1 MFPMLVKRLITFQKK
16 LCFYVVKNIFMNLKK
31 IEIAC
36 FNLESALIAQ
46 KSGADRVELCAEMSV
61 GGATPTIE
69 IIQQARE
76 QLTIDLYVMI
86 RPRGG
91 NFVYS
96 DSEFEQMKSEIETI
110 KKLDVSG
117 FVFGILKEDN
127 TINIEQNKALVEL
140 AKPLLCT
147 FHRAFD
153 EVLDYKQAL
162 EDVISCGFST
172 ILTSGTFPN
181 VMEGK
186 EVLKQLVI
194 QANNRIEIM
203 PGGGLRSTNISALDE
218 MVNANWYHSSAITD
232 GSETANPEEIIQ
244 LKKKLQS

>member
-1 MFPMLVKRLITFQKK
+1 M
-16 LCFYVVKNIFMNLKK
+16 KK

-36 FNLESALIAQ
+36 FNLESALLVQ
-46 KSGADRVELCAEMSV
+46 KAGVDRVELCADMSV
-61 GGATPTIE
+61 GGTTPTIE
-69 IIQQARE
+69 IIKQTRE
-76 QLTIDLYVMI
+76 HLNIDLYIMI

-91 NFVYS
+91 HFVYS
-96 DSEFEQMKSEIETI
+96 EAEFEQMKSEIETI
-110 KKLDVSG
+110 KKLGVNG
-117 FVFGILKEDN
+117 FVFGILKDDN
-127 TINIEQNKALVEL
+127 TINIEQNKVLVEL
-140 AKPLLCT
+140 ANPFPCT

-153 EVLDYKQAL
+153 EVLDCEKAL

-203 PGGGLRSTNISALDE
+203 PGGGLRSTNISELDE
-218 MVNANWYHSSAITD
+218 MVNANWYHSSAITN
-232 GSETANPEEIIQ
+232 GSEIASSEEIVQ

>member
-1 MFPMLVKRLITFQKK
+1 M
-16 LCFYVVKNIFMNLKK
+16 KK

-46 KSGADRVELCAEMSV
+46 KAGVDRVELCADMSV
-61 GGATPTIE
+61 GGTTPTIE
-69 IIQQARE
+69 MIKQARE
-76 QLTIDLYVMI
+76 NLTIDLYVMI

-96 DSEFEQMKSEIETI
+96 EAELEQMKLEIETI
-110 KKLDVSG
+110 KKLGVNG
-117 FVFGILKEDN
+117 FVFGILNEDK
-127 TINIEQNKALVEL
+127 TIHIEQNKALVEL
-140 AKPLLCT
+140 AKPFPCT

-153 EVLDYKQAL
+153 AVLDYEKAL
-162 EDVISCGFST
+162 EDVISCGFSN

-186 EVLKQLVI
+186 EVLQQLVI
-194 QANNRIEIM
+194 QANNRIKIM
-203 PGGGLRSTNISALDE
+203 PGGGLRSTNISELNE
-218 MVNANWYHSSAITD
+218 IVNANWYHSSAITD
-232 GSETANPEEIIQ
+232 GSEIANQEEIIK

>member
-1 MFPMLVKRLITFQKK
+1 M
-16 LCFYVVKNIFMNLKK
+16 KK

-36 FNLESALIAQ
+36 FNLQSALIAL
-46 KSGADRVELCAEMSV
+46 KAGADRVELCADMSV
-61 GGATPTIE
+61 GGTTPKIE
-69 IIQQARE
+69 MIQQARE
-76 QLTIDLYVMI
+76 NLTIDMFVMI

-96 DSEFEQMKSEIETI
+96 DSEFEQMKSDIETI
-110 KKLDVSG
+110 KKVGVNG
-117 FVFGILKEDN
+117 FVFGILKDDK
-127 TINIEQNKALVEL
+127 TINLEQNKVLVEL
-140 AKPLLCT
+140 AKPFPCT

-153 EVLDYKQAL
+153 AVLDYEKAL

-194 QANNRIEIM
+194 QANNRIKVM
-203 PGGGLRSTNISALDE
+203 PGGGLRSTNISELNE

-232 GSETANPEEIIQ
+232 GSEIANPEEIIQ

>member
-1 MFPMLVKRLITFQKK
+1 M
-16 LCFYVVKNIFMNLKK
+16 KK

-36 FNLESALIAQ
+36 FNLESTLIAQ
-46 KSGADRVELCAEMSV
+46 NAGADRVELCADMSV
-61 GGATPTIE
+61 GGTTSTIE

-76 QLTIDLYVMI
+76 HLTIDLYVMI

-96 DSEFEQMKSEIETI
+96 EAEFEQMKSEIETI
-110 KKLDVSG
+110 KKLDVNG
-117 FVFGILKEDN
+117 FVFGILKDDN
-127 TINIEQNKALVEL
+127 TINIEQNKVLVEL
-140 AKPLLCT
+140 VKPFSCT

-153 EVLDYKQAL
+153 EVLNVEKAL

-172 ILTSGTFPN
+172 ILTSGTFSN

-203 PGGGLRSTNISALDE
+203 PGGGLRSINISALNE
-218 MVNANWYHSSAITD
+218 MVDANWYHSSAITD
-232 GSETANPEEIIQ
+232 GSEIASPEEIVQ

>member
-1 MFPMLVKRLITFQKK
+1 M
-16 LCFYVVKNIFMNLKK
+16 KK

-46 KSGADRVELCAEMSV
+46 KAGADRVELCADMLV
-61 GGATPTIE
+61 GGTTPIIE
-69 IIQQARE
+69 TIQQARKH
-76 QLTIDLYVMI
+76 LTIDLYVMI

-91 NFVYS
+91 NFVCS
-96 DSEFEQMKSEIETI
+96 EAEFEQMKLGIETI
-110 KKLDVSG
+110 KKLGVNG
-117 FVFGILKEDN
+117 FVFGILNKDK
-127 TINIEQNKALVEL
+127 TINIEQNKALLEL
-140 AKPLLCT
+140 AKPFPCT

-153 EVLDYKQAL
+153 EVLNVDKAL
-162 EDVISCGFST
+162 EDVISCKFST

-203 PGGGLRSTNISALDE
+203 PGGGLRSTNVLELNE
-218 MVNANWYHSSAITD
+218 MVNTNWYHSSAITD
-232 GSETANPEEIIQ
+232 GSEIASPEEIVQ
-244 LKKKLQS
+244 LKKKLLS

>member
-1 MFPMLVKRLITFQKK
+1 M
-16 LCFYVVKNIFMNLKK
+16 KK

-36 FNLESALIAQ
+36 FNLDSAIIAQ
-46 KSGADRVELCAEMSV
+46 NTGADRVELCADMLV
-61 GGATPTIE
+61 GGTTPTIE
-69 IIQQARE
+69 IIKQARE
-76 QLTIDLYVMI
+76 HLNIDLYIMI

-96 DSEFEQMKSEIETI
+96 DSEFEQMKSEIEAI
-110 KKLDVSG
+110 KKLGVNG
-117 FVFGILKEDN
+117 FVFGILKDDN
-127 TINIEQNKALVEL
+127 TINIEQNLELVEL
-140 AKPLLCT
+140 AKSFPCT

-153 EVLDYKQAL
+153 EILDCEKAL

-203 PGGGLRSTNISALDE
+203 PGGGLRSTNISELNE

-232 GSETANPEEIIQ
+232 GSGIANSEEIVQ

>member
-1 MFPMLVKRLITFQKK
+1 MKK
-16 LCFYVVKNIFMNLKK
+16 L
-31 IEIAC
+31 EIAC
-36 FNLESALIAQ
+36 FNLDSALIAQ
-46 KSGADRVELCAEMSV
+46 KAAADRVELCADMSV
-61 GGATPTIE
+61 GGTTPIIE
-69 IIQQARE
+69 TIQQARKN
-76 QLTIDLYVMI
+76 LSIDLYVMI

-91 NFVYS
+91 NFVFS
-96 DSEFEQMKSEIETI
+96 EAEFEQMKSEIEII
-110 KKLDVSG
+110 KKLGVNG
-117 FVFGILKEDN
+117 FVFGVLKDDK
-127 TINIEQNKALVEL
+127 TINIEQNKALVDL
-140 AKPLLCT
+140 AKPFPCT

-153 EVLDYKQAL
+153 AVSNYEKAL

-186 EVLKQLVI
+186 EVLRQLVI
-194 QANNRIEIM
+194 QANNRIKIM
-203 PGGGLRSTNISALDE
+203 PGGGLRSTNISELNE

>member
-1 MFPMLVKRLITFQKK
+1 MSQ
-16 LCFYVVKNIFMNLKK
+16 NKK

-36 FNLESALIAQ
+36 FNLQSALIAQ
-46 KSGADRVELCAEMSV
+46 KAGADRVELCADMTF
-61 GGATPTIE
+61 GGTTPLIE
-69 IIQQARE
+69 TIQQARE
-76 QLTIDLYVMI
+76 HLTIDINVMI
-86 RPRGG
+86 RSRGG

-110 KKLDVSG
+110 KKLGVNG

-127 TINIEQNKALVEL
+127 TINIQQNKALVEL
-140 AKPLLCT
+140 AKPLPCT

-153 EVLDYKQAL
+153 QVSNYEKAL
-162 EDVISCGFST
+162 EEVISCGFST

-186 EVLKQLVI
+186 EVLKQLII
-194 QANNRIEIM
+194 QAKNRIEIM
-203 PGGGLRSTNISALDE
+203 PGGGLRSTNISELDE

-232 GSETANPEEIIQ
+232 GSETANQEEIIK

>member
-1 MFPMLVKRLITFQKK
+1 M
-16 LCFYVVKNIFMNLKK
+16 KK

-46 KSGADRVELCAEMSV
+46 KAGADRVELCADMLV
-61 GGATPTIE
+61 GGTTPAIE
-69 IIQQARE
+69 MIQQACE
-76 QLTIDLYVMI
+76 NLTIAINVMI

-96 DSEFEQMKSEIETI
+96 NSEFEQMKSEIEII
-110 KKLDVSG
+110 KKLGISG
-117 FVFGILKEDN
+117 FVFGILNDDN
-127 TINIEQNKALVEL
+127 TINIEQNKELVEL
-140 AKPLLCT
+140 AKPFSCT

-153 EVLDYKQAL
+153 EVLDYEKAL
-162 EDVISCGFST
+162 KNVISCGFST
-172 ILTSGTFPN
+172 ILTSGTFSN
-181 VMEGK
+181 VLEGK

-203 PGGGLRSTNISALDE
+203 PGGGLRTTNISELDKI
-218 MVNANWYHSSAITD
+218 VHANWYHSSAITD
-232 GSETANPEEIIQ
+232 GSEIASSDEIIQ

>member
-1 MFPMLVKRLITFQKK
+1 
-16 LCFYVVKNIFMNLKK
+16 
-31 IEIAC
+31 
-36 FNLESALIAQ
+36 
-46 KSGADRVELCAEMSV
+46 
-61 GGATPTIE
+61 
-69 IIQQARE
+69 
-76 QLTIDLYVMI
+76 MI

-96 DSEFEQMKSEIETI
+96 DSEFKQMKTEIEAI
-110 KKLDVSG
+110 KKLGVNG
-117 FVFGILKEDN
+117 FVFGILKDDK
-127 TINIEQNKALVEL
+127 TINLKQNKALVEL
-140 AKPLLCT
+140 AKPFPCT

-153 EVLDYKQAL
+153 AVSNYEKAL

-203 PGGGLRSTNISALDE
+203 PGGGLRSTNISELNE
-218 MVNANWYHSSAITD
+218 TVKANWYHSSAIID
-232 GSETANPEEIIQ
+232 GSETANPDEIIQ

>member
-1 MFPMLVKRLITFQKK
+1 M
-16 LCFYVVKNIFMNLKK
+16 KK

-36 FNLESALIAQ
+36 FDLESALIAQ
-46 KSGADRVELCAEMSV
+46 NAGADRIELCADMSV
-61 GGATPTIE
+61 GGKTPTIE
-69 IIQQARE
+69 IIKQARE
-76 QLTIDLYVMI
+76 HLTIDLYVMI

-91 NFVYS
+91 NFVCS
-96 DSEFEQMKSEIETI
+96 EAEFEQMKLGIETI
-110 KKLDVSG
+110 KKLGVNG
-117 FVFGILKEDN
+117 FVFGILNKDK
-127 TINIEQNKALVEL
+127 TINIEQNKALLEL
-140 AKPLLCT
+140 AKPFPCT

-153 EVLDYKQAL
+153 EVLNVDKAL
-162 EDVISCGFST
+162 EDVISCKFST

-203 PGGGLRSTNISALDE
+203 PGGGLRSTNVLELNE
-218 MVNANWYHSSAITD
+218 MVNANWFHSSAITD
-232 GSETANPEEIIQ
+232 GSEISSPEEIVQ

>member
-1 MFPMLVKRLITFQKK
+1 M
-16 LCFYVVKNIFMNLKK
+16 KK

-46 KSGADRVELCAEMSV
+46 KAGADRVELCANMSV
-61 GGATPTIE
+61 GGTTPLIE
-69 IIQQARE
+69 MIQQARE
-76 QLTIDLYVMI
+76 HLTIDLYVMI

-96 DSEFEQMKSEIETI
+96 EAEFEQMKSEIETI
-110 KKLDVSG
+110 KKLDVNG
-117 FVFGILKEDN
+117 FVFGILKDDN
-127 TINIEQNKALVEL
+127 TINIEQNKVLVEL
-140 AKPLLCT
+140 VKPFSCT

-153 EVLDYKQAL
+153 EVLNVEKAL

-172 ILTSGTFPN
+172 ILTSGTFSN
-181 VMEGK
+181 VIEGK

-203 PGGGLRSTNISALDE
+203 PGGGLRSINISALNE
-218 MVNANWYHSSAITD
+218 MVDANWYHSSAITD
-232 GSETANPEEIIQ
+232 GSEIASPEEIVQ

>member
-1 MFPMLVKRLITFQKK
+1 M
-16 LCFYVVKNIFMNLKK
+16 KK

-46 KSGADRVELCAEMSV
+46 KAGADRVELCADMLV
-61 GGATPTIE
+61 GGTTPIIE
-69 IIQQARE
+69 TIQQARKH
-76 QLTIDLYVMI
+76 LTIDLYVMI

-91 NFVYS
+91 NFVCS
-96 DSEFEQMKSEIETI
+96 EAEFEQMKLEIETI
-110 KKLDVSG
+110 KKLGVNG
-117 FVFGILKEDN
+117 FVFGILNKDK
-127 TINIEQNKALVEL
+127 TINIEQNKVLVEL
-140 AKPLLCT
+140 VKPFSCT

-153 EVLDYKQAL
+153 EVLNVEKAL
-162 EDVISCGFST
+162 ENVISCGFST

-203 PGGGLRSTNISALDE
+203 PGGGLRSTNISELNE
-218 MVNANWYHSSAITD
+218 MVKANWYHSSAITD

-244 LKKKLQS
+244 LKKKLLS